1 MQISVHKCMQQYN
14 AKANKFSFR
23 VFMTLSPHSIYFYLH
38 AFATFVHEGT
48 KIIIKKYILKTV
60 FDP

>member
-38 AFATFVHEGT
+38 AMQLLYMKA
-48 KIIIKKYILKTV
+48 LK
-60 FDP
+60 